1 MPIIEPHPAEPLCPS
16 SGQVTYWDVGSPLGL
31 RVSQGGSKTFIV
43 LIGSG
48 KRKTI
53 GRYPTISLQ
62 QARDA
67 ARRIVAEKTLGIVH
81 KQSISFD
88 DAVSLFL
95 SSCQQR
101 NKPRTVADY
110 RAHIKRHFK
119 FGARRL
125 SDITTDDISNIIDRL
140 KATPTEQNHAHTTLS
155 ILLKWAVRRG
165 YIERSPMERLQL
177 PARLK
182 PRSRILS
189 DDELR
194 AVYLAANS
202 PVFGSIVRLCILLG
216 QRRSEIGSLRWDWID
231 REARTIAFPA
241 EVIKNNRVHVIPYER
256 MAEEIFASIPVLSDH
271 LFPGR
276 DGNAT
281 FQGWS
286 KSKHVLDL
294 NSGVK
299 EWTLHD
305 LRRVFSTRVAA
316 YAQPH
321 VLERIL
327 NHSAGQISGVARI
340 YNQFQYM
347 AEMRE
352 ALQKWE
358 SHLSTILRHRI
369 DGEPAA
375 KGLTCTMDG

>member
-1 MPIIEPHPAEPLCPS
+1 
-16 SGQVTYWDVGSPLGL
+16 
-31 RVSQGGSKTFIV
+31 
-43 LIGSG
+43 
-48 KRKTI
+48 
-53 GRYPTISLQ
+53 
-62 QARDA
+62 
-67 ARRIVAEKTLGIVH
+67 
-81 KQSISFD
+81 
-88 DAVSLFL
+88 
-95 SSCQQR
+95 
-101 NKPRTVADY
+101 
-110 RAHIKRHFK
+110 
-119 FGARRL
+119 
-125 SDITTDDISNIIDRL
+125 
-140 KATPTEQNHAHTTLS
+140 
-155 ILLKWAVRRG
+155 
-165 YIERSPMERLQL
+165 
-177 PARLK
+177 
-182 PRSRILS
+182 
-189 DDELR
+189 
-194 AVYLAANS
+194 
-202 PVFGSIVRLCILLG
+202 
-216 QRRSEIGSLRWDWID
+216 
-231 REARTIAFPA
+231 
-241 EVIKNNRVHVIPYER
+241 
-256 MAEEIFASIPVLSDH
+256 MAEEIFASIPVLSEH

-299 EWTLHD
+299 DWTLHD

-358 SHLSTILRHRI
+358 SRLSTILRHRI
-369 DGEPAA
+369 DGETAA

>member
-1 MPIIEPHPAEPLCPS
+1 VPKRPLSSLTVRNLPAPS
-16 SGQVTYWDVGSPLGL
+16 SGQVTYWDAGSPLGL

-81 KQSISFD
+81 KQSLSFD

-95 SSCQQR
+95 SSSEQR

-110 RAHIKRHFK
+110 RAHINRHFK
-119 FGARRL
+119 FGSRRL
-125 SDITTDDISNIIDRL
+125 SDITTADISNIIDRL

-177 PARLK
+177 PARLI

-194 AVYLAANS
+194 AVYLAAGS

-231 REARTIAFPA
+231 RKARTIAFPA
-241 EVIKNNRVHVIPYER
+241 EVIKNNRVHVIPYEG
-256 MAEEIFASIPVLSDH
+256 MVEEIFASIPVLSEH

-286 KSKHVLDL
+286 KSKRVLDL

-299 EWTLHD
+299 DWTLHD

-316 YAQPH
+316 YALPH

-347 AEMRE
+347 TEMRE

-358 SHLSTILRHRI
+358 SRLLTIL
-369 DGEPAA
+369 
-375 KGLTCTMDG
+375 